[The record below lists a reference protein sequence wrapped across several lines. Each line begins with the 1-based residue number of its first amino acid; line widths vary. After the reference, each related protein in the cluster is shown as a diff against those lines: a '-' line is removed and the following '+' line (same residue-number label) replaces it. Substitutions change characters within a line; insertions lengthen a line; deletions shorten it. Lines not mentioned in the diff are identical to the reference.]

1 MEIIFLGV
9 IILIALVL
17 FISELFPID
26 VTALLV
32 LGLLLI
38 LGLVSPAESLA
49 GFSNPAVM
57 TIACLF
63 VMSYALQKS
72 HILEYVIISVNKLI
86 DKSKVIGMI
95 AYLFCI
101 GIASAVVNNTAIV
114 AIFMPVTIR
123 LADKYKISPS
133 KVLIPL
139 SYAAILGGTLTL
151 VGTSTNLIVNSILV
165 DTSGGTV
172 SLGMLEFAKFG
183 IIKFVIGLV
192 YIFTIGYKL
201 LPTRVAKSSSIED
214 YSLDGYLTEFRVNE
228 NSPLCG
234 KTLLDRK
241 INENYDVIVLDVLRG
256 GEIIT
261 SNLRGLSLQKD
272 DVLFVKGSFD
282 NFQRLKE
289 IENLALLT
297 DEKLTQEE
305 LEQENHILAECL
317 VTDNSELIGQTLQDA
332 NFRRTFGSFVLAI
345 RREGEVIRRKLAHFI
360 LKPFDTLLVYGP
372 KDRISQLASKEGF
385 IVLGKADANLDSHPL
400 WWLSIVTILC
410 AVGLA
415 IFKVVPIVV
424 GVILG
429 VIILLLARVIT
440 PNEAYSSIHWQVII
454 VIAAFLPMGVA
465 IQRTGLDV
473 MIGNG
478 IGSIVNLF
486 PEHLI
491 PYFLLAI
498 IYLITMIL
506 TEIASNAATAIIMT
520 PITLTLA
527 ASFGFDPKPFIFAV
541 CYAASASFITPVG
554 YQTNL
559 MVYGPGGYRYSDYIK
574 VGLPLGIILWIVSVM
589 VIPMIWP
596 F

>member
-86 DKSKVIGMI
+86 DKSRVIGMI

-440 PNEAYSSIHWQVII
+440 PNEAYSSIHWQVIV

-574 VGLPLGIILWIVSVM
+574 VGLPLGIILWIVSVT

>member
-86 DKSKVIGMI
+86 DKSRVIGMI

-165 DTSGGTV
+165 DTSGGMV

>member
-86 DKSKVIGMI
+86 DKSRLIGMI

>member
-86 DKSKVIGMI
+86 DKSRVIGMI

-574 VGLPLGIILWIVSVM
+574 VGLPLGIILWIASVM

>member
-86 DKSKVIGMI
+86 DKSRVIGMI

-429 VIILLLARVIT
+429 VITLLLARVIT